1 MGRNIQ
7 QELDHSYILGCTK
20 YKDEYI
26 FFLMPVI
33 YWVLNVASYDPGTI
47 DNTEYVFRDNVLN
60 VPSGQEEAFFKAID
74 EFKLDPD
81 SVNLKKYNPDILL
94 QFYID
99 FDSKLYISY
108 FDDIILEEYVP
119 DNTWTGKFDNALK
132 YLPKEQIKRI
142 FPD

>member
-1 MGRNIQ
+1 MYPADRKR
-7 QELDHSYILGCTK
+7 L
-20 YKDEYI
+20 
-26 FFLMPVI
+26 
-33 YWVLNVASYDPGTI
+33 
-47 DNTEYVFRDNVLN
+47 
-60 VPSGQEEAFFKAID
+60 FFKAID

-81 SVNLKKYNPDILL
+81 SVNLKKYDPDILL

-132 YLPKEQIKRI
+132 YLPQEQIKRI

>member
-60 VPSGQEEAFFKAID
+60 VPSGQEEAFF
-74 EFKLDPD
+74 
-81 SVNLKKYNPDILL
+81 
-94 QFYID
+94 
-99 FDSKLYISY
+99 
-108 FDDIILEEYVP
+108 
-119 DNTWTGKFDNALK
+119 
-132 YLPKEQIKRI
+132 
-142 FPD
+142 